1 MVSKLFKEFLGLGKP
16 SINDHFR
23 KFSGKENF
31 IIYAEGNELT
41 HNGFEGPFSFKYNF
55 SGKAYYSFDGKRFA
69 ITQNNYLFLNA
80 NQFYTC
86 ENERH
91 SKIKSLIIFF
101 ATDFF
106 QQSVYNV
113 TQNSDKL
120 LDNFDF
126 YTKDAINFF
135 ERITIPTSHTLFLIK
150 KIADGVSFD
159 YEMNYINELLY
170 QLIGELTKEQ
180 IGYSKIIEGQ
190 PAYKRSTKIE
200 LFKRTAI
207 AKDYIVSNY
216 HQPIHLDILSRLVQM
231 APCHFLR
238 VFKHNFHETPYQLIT
253 RLRLSEAKE
262 MLSTANIPITEISE
276 KLGFENLCSFTRIFT
291 KYVKQS
297 PSSFRKLSK

>member
-1 MVSKLFKEFLGLGKP
+1 MVSKLFKEFIGLNKP
-16 SINDHFR
+16 LVKDYFR
-23 KFSGKENF
+23 KFSGKDNF
-31 IIYAEGNELT
+31 IIHAEANELT

-55 SGKAYYSFDGKRFA
+55 AGKTYYSFDGKRFA
-69 ITQNNYLFLNA
+69 IRPNNYIFLNE

-86 ENERH
+86 ESERD

-101 ATDFF
+101 AKDFF
-106 QQSVYNV
+106 QQSVHNF

-120 LDNFDF
+120 LDNLDF
-126 YTKDAINFF
+126 YTKDSIHFF
-135 ERITIPTSHTLFLIK
+135 ERITVPTSHTLLMIK

-170 QLIGELTKEQ
+170 QLILELTREQ

-207 AKDYIVSNY
+207 AKDYIISNY
-216 HQPIHLDILSRLVQM
+216 HQSIHLDTLSHLVQM

-238 VFKHNFHETPYQLIT
+238 VFKYNFHETPYHLIT

-262 MLSTANIPITEISE
+262 MLSTANISITGIAE